1 MARGQRKSVEIKIQ
15 EKEALIAALRVR
27 LQSEERELNDLK
39 KEKRNM
45 ELEKITAMLEDAN
58 ISVEEAQ
65 EIIAQ
70 HRACAAV

>member
-1 MARGQRKSVEIKIQ
+1 MARGQRKSVETKIQ
-15 EKEALIAALRVR
+15 EKEALIASLRVR

>member
-1 MARGQRKSVEIKIQ
+1 MARGQRKSVETKIQ
-15 EKEALIAALRVR
+15 EKQALIAALRVR
-27 LQSEERELNDLK
+27 LQSEERELNDLR

>member
-1 MARGQRKSVEIKIQ
+1 MARGQRKSVETKIQ

-27 LQSEERELNDLK
+27 LQSEERELNDLR

-65 EIIAQ
+65 EIITQ

>member
-1 MARGQRKSVEIKIQ
+1 MSVETKIQ

-27 LQSEERELNDLK
+27 LQSEERELNDLR

>member
-1 MARGQRKSVEIKIQ
+1 MARGQRKSVETKIQ

-27 LQSEERELNDLK
+27 LQSEERELNDLR

>member
-1 MARGQRKSVEIKIQ
+1 MARGQRKSVETKIQ

-27 LQSEERELNDLK
+27 LQSEERELNDLR

-70 HRACAAV
+70 HRACATV